1 MTPTRPR
8 RQAGLYGRGIK
19 DAVRLLPTIEQR
31 RDILTD
37 SQRAAAGLRGTA
49 DSKNVCLPVCLRASV
64 AVTNI
69 RITEPVHAV
78 RPLEPNDRAFDARQQ
93 PKGQNDGHRHPD
105 HGMDPE
111 SGMPSILNHQQA
123 GNDHVAEYQH
133 DEIGWRVAR
142 AVMVKGLSA
151 RRTIISNLE
160 IGSEQATFATTGAAT
175 PEAAEH
181 GKAYITIAVLANPRV
196 NACNSAHLRP
206 PLRFAINRHVG
217 QRGIAHRSISIL
229 IRGLW
234 AYRHHAA
241 AATTARQD
249 VELLVHPLAAP
260 ADSIWHTYA
269 YNVNYNPRI
278 WPIRWHRRG
287 AEDLTA
293 SAFLLPLYQS
303 PYIYG

>member
-1 MTPTRPR
+1 MPFACLPPPNGAGIYRLILNDPR
-8 RQAGLYGRGIK
+8 QDCAEPRI
-19 DAVRLLPTIEQR
+19 P
-31 RDILTD
+31 
-37 SQRAAAGLRGTA
+37 
-49 DSKNVCLPVCLRASV
+49 KNVCLPVRLRASV
-64 AVTNI
+64 AVTKI

-105 HGMDPE
+105 HGLNPE
-111 SGMPSILNHQQA
+111 NGMPSILDHQQA

-133 DEIGWRVAR
+133 DEIGWRVVR

-151 RRTIISNLE
+151 RRTMISNLE

-181 GKAYITIAVLANPRV
+181 GETYIATSVLANPRV

-217 QRGIAHRSISIL
+217 KRGIAHRSISIL

-234 AYRHHAA
+234 AYRHHAVT
-241 AATTARQD
+241 ATTARQD
-249 VELLVHPLAAP
+249 VELFAP
-260 ADSIWHTYA
+260 SADRTWHTYA
-269 YNVNYNPRI
+269 YNVNNNPRI
-278 WPIRWHRRG
+278 WPIYVTG
-287 AEDLTA
+287 
-293 SAFLLPLYQS
+293 QK
-303 PYIYG
+303 I